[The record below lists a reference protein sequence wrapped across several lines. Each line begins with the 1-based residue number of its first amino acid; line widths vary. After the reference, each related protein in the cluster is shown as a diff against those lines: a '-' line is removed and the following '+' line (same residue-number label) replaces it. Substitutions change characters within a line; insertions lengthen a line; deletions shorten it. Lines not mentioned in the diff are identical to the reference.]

1 MRNCFESFAKSTG
14 GFGQIHRWILQNA
27 RVDFAECTC
36 GFSRMH
42 VWIFP
47 DARMWLVYKTSP
59 CPAGHSAKE
68 RWAGVA
74 HRLQA

>member
-27 RVDFAECTC
+27 RVDLPGCTC

-42 VWIFP
+42 VCGLFTGFTLP
-47 DARMWLVYKTSP
+47 RRTL
-59 CPAGHSAKE
+59 G
-68 RWAGVA
+68 
-74 HRLQA
+74 

>member
-36 GFSRMH
+36 GFSRMTY
-42 VWIFP
+42 V
-47 DARMWLVYKTSP
+47 ACLQNVTLP
-59 CPAGHSAKE
+59 CRTLG
-68 RWAGVA
+68 
-74 HRLQA
+74 